1 MARRRRISIDTG
13 LEDLSH
19 ALQRARGTSSEL
31 PIRFLYELKC
41 APDRPFEETARRL
54 EIPVRT
60 AYVWIGVYE
69 EKGFDG
75 YRSHRWKARQIKG
88 KAPGPPRSTESTPKE
103 IGDHDLL
110 QLLTNV
116 PDSPDVITWCL
127 EMKRW
132 LSPLFPGVDQ
142 FGVSLAGNI
151 DLFDP
156 GNSATGK
163 FLFQATVAT
172 EGGAGGEGTVHVE
185 GMDSGKLWQKI
196 FRKGVADGQVDPAR
210 FHPPIG
216 DDYFYTYREKSAYIG
231 SINLL
236 TRLENPPISDEELAR
251 FRTLRP
257 LFSRLMAEAVARI
270 QLADPQVREYY
281 NAMARVDP
289 DKLLTTRERDVVLLH
304 LMGYRNEE
312 IARSLSVDTSTIKTH
327 TATILRKLGLNN
339 VKELMG
345 KAFSV
350 RHFFTGRKPDDLDP

>member
-1 MARRRRISIDTG
+1 MARKRRISIETSP
-13 LEDLSH
+13 EDLSH
-19 ALQRARGTSSEL
+19 ALHRARGSNSEL
-31 PIRFLYELKC
+31 PIRLLYELKV
-41 APDRPFEETARRL
+41 APDRPFEEIARRL
-54 EIPVRT
+54 EIPART
-60 AYVWIGVYE
+60 AYLWIAVYE
-69 EKGFDG
+69 KKGFDG
-75 YRSHRWKARQIKG
+75 YRSHRWQSRQVRG
-88 KAPGPPRSTESTPKE
+88 KAPAPPQSTEAPPKE

-142 FGVSLAGNI
+142 FGVSLVGNL
-151 DLFDP
+151 DLFNP

-196 FRKGVADGQVDPAR
+196 FRTGVADGQVDPAS

-236 TRLENPPISDEELAR
+236 TRREKPPISDQELAR
-251 FRTLRP
+251 FRMLRP

-312 IARSLSVDTSTIKTH
+312 IAHSLSVDTSTVKTH
-327 TATILRKLGLNN
+327 TATILMKLRLNS

-350 RHFFTGRKPDDLDP
+350 RHFFTERKPDDLES